1 MLKPPQVRRS
11 TPTWTA
17 CLAII
22 FLGFWQA
29 DLASASSP
37 AIKYLQSVL
46 SAHAEK
52 LSDERLPNEPE
63 QQHPTDP
70 ARPLRVPQL
79 STDLAMLKARG
90 ALVYHSA
97 APTRG
102 GTAYDLYAAFD
113 PATHRLLILEKH
125 FAWEVSSLTSAPV
138 PPYKLATMPLSH
150 ISTDMGFSIGSA
162 EGSIIRRLGNG
173 LIRRRG
179 DQTIRIYDSDTGCE
193 TSTFAFRRHSV
204 VGVWS
209 LTGGC

>member
-1 MLKPPQVRRS
+1 MRRS
-11 TPTWTA
+11 LATNDFQMSPSSNIRRTPLGRLG
-17 CLAII
+17 CLSCRRILPCSRLAERSSII
-22 FLGFWQA
+22 L
-29 DLASASSP
+29 
-37 AIKYLQSVL
+37 
-46 SAHAEK
+46 
-52 LSDERLPNEPE
+52 
-63 QQHPTDP
+63 
-70 ARPLRVPQL
+70 RPR
-79 STDLAMLKARG
+79 
-90 ALVYHSA
+90 
-97 APTRG
+97 RG